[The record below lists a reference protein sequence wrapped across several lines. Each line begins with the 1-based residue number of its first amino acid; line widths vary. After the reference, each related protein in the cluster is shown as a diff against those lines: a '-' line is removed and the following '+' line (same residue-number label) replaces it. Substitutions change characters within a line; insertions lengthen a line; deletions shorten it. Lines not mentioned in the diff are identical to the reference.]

1 MPRSHQAEASF
12 GVSDPPRMKI
22 LLAASLALAV
32 NLLTLAARPQ
42 PDPTTWP
49 RKLHALLLAL
59 IVALVRASGFAMP
72 PGAPAVAA
80 EPVPALTP
88 AAAP

>member
-1 MPRSHQAEASF
+1 MRQVAAVAPAIMT
-12 GVSDPPRMKI
+12 MKI

-32 NLLTLAARPQ
+32 NLLTLAARPR

-59 IVALVRASGFAMP
+59 IVALVRASGFAML

-80 EPVPALTP
+80 EPALTP